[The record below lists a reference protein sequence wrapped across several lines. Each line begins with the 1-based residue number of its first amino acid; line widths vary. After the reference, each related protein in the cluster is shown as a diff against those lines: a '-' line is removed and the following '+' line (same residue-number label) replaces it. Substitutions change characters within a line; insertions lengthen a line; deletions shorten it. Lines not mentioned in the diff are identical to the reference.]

1 MTYRDGKS
9 KSRSV
14 LGLNT
19 PYCHSVN
26 PFGVADN
33 KLAAGDLVLVK
44 EYGTLQEAHKDGHED
59 EFPIL
64 MVYNDKEESR
74 LRALGVT
81 IRGFVTVFLFYIH
94 LSSSPINT
102 QVEYII

>member
-1 MTYRDGKS
+1 MTYRDGKN

-19 PYCHSVN
+19 PYCHTVN
-26 PFGVADN
+26 PFGVTDD

-44 EYGTLQEAHKDGHED
+44 EYGCLEDAHKDGHED

-64 MVYNDKEESR
+64 MVYNDEEESR
-74 LRALGVT
+74 LRALGVPLPD
-81 IRGFVTVFLFYIH
+81 GPPDLH
-94 LSSSPINT
+94 LGG
-102 QVEYII
+102 YYG